1 MDWAAGI
8 TVTVAVPAHPR
19 ISELQNSAENLE
31 LLRADTR
38 FYLRAKRLH
47 ALRVAGTLVLAFL
60 APVILFWKPGWGDGV
75 GALAGAWVLVGRSV
89 LSWFEDRSVRKA
101 VTIQEQFD
109 VEVFSLEW
117 NDGLAGPKIA
127 PEDIDTAARKIR
139 GRRSERL
146 RDWYPEADAA
156 PWPLNVILCQRSS
169 AVWGRRGHYWYALF
183 VLGLGIAW
191 FVAGLVMTAAAH
203 VTLTDYMVKVFLPS
217 QPAFLD
223 TIDLFRGHLKQSQ
236 AKEALELKTTA
247 LWNQGVADRG
257 SVTEQNCREVQ
268 DQTYVLRRR
277 GIQIPQLIYRLRR
290 KQDEAAMRSAA
301 ARLTK
306 ALPNDGTS
314 GTR

>member
-1 MDWAAGI
+1 MAVAGR
-8 TVTVAVPAHPR
+8 AHPS
-19 ISELQNSAENLE
+19 ISEFQNRTESLD

-47 ALRVAGTLVLAFL
+47 ALRVTGTLVLALL
-60 APVILFWKPGWGDGV
+60 APVILFWKPSWGDVV
-75 GALAGAWVLVGRSV
+75 GALAGAWVLVGRTV
-89 LSWFEDRSVRKA
+89 LSWFEDRSVQKA

-109 VEVFSLEW
+109 VEVFGLEW
-117 NDGLAGPKIA
+117 NDGLAGPKVA
-127 PEDIDTAARKIR
+127 PEDVHTAAQKIQ
-139 GRRSERL
+139 GKKIERL
-146 RDWYPEADAA
+146 RDWYPDADAA

-203 VTLTDYMVKVFLPS
+203 VTLTGYLVKVFLPS

-236 AKEALELKTTA
+236 AKEALELKTTE
-247 LWNQGVADRG
+247 LWNSGVANPG
-257 SVTEQNCREVQ
+257 SVSEQDCREVQ

-290 KQDEAAMRSAA
+290 RQDEAAMRAAA

-306 ALPNDGTS
+306 ALPNTAS
-314 GTR
+314 TA